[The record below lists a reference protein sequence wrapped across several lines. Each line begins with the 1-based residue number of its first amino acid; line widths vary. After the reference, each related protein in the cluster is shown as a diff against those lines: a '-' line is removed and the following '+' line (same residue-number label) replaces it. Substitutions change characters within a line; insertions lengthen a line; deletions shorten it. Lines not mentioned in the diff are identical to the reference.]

1 MGLQTTR
8 SPAPSARASPKT
20 TKSSPSSDSFAKV
33 ESNCSFEYAL
43 SDSRNCG
50 ITLHYFAS
58 GFVTGAVN
66 AIFFDVLAGYL
77 NVSAAVMQGGVNLAQ
92 LPTVFSIV
100 LGILSD
106 SWPIC
111 GLRRRPYML
120 GGWLL
125 AAACSFCLMGMG
137 LPGPYYCFSSEEDRY
152 LFEQAPCNP
161 DAVDFYVPLMVCV
174 CGAQLGITAAGSAAN
189 GLMVEYAKA
198 EAEENRGRA
207 QTLLQM
213 VNTAGYF
220 VSVTIV
226 AFGFNGRMFTGSF
239 NQRHQLSYQ
248 EAIGIV
254 AVMCTVT
261 GALCAVKV
269 HERPGGSASL
279 RDYSRSSWHLLES
292 KAFCAVALFFFASSS
307 IFNISTTARVWVGLE
322 WAKTENMQRQLCGML
337 GACLSLLGSWLIQK
351 WFLGASWRKIIF
363 VTGVST
369 TLLDAIPQFC
379 TIFDVIRN
387 QYFYLGEPV
396 TQNVPQAMSAL
407 VTTFLINE
415 LADDSNCA
423 LVAGLM
429 DTIAAV
435 AQRLS
440 VVLSNQVFSVFTP
453 SLSDRMNYI
462 EDTQDFR
469 WTVASSFLLS
479 YFIYSLCFLAL
490 PLLPAQKGEARERKQ
505 TWCKRPV
512 FAMLA
517 TFILGVTL
525 LYTLIGDFLV
535 LDPSLTCLHFLGGQ
549 GC

>member
-1 MGLQTTR
+1 
-8 SPAPSARASPKT
+8 
-20 TKSSPSSDSFAKV
+20 V
-33 ESNCSFEYAL
+33 
-43 SDSRNCG
+43 
-50 ITLHYFAS
+50 HYFAS
-58 GFVTGAVN
+58 GFVTGAAN

-77 NVSAAVMQGGVNLAQ
+77 NVSAAVMQGGLNLAQ

-100 LGILSD
+100 LGIFSD

-111 GLRRRPYML
+111 GLRRRPYMV

-125 AAACSFCLMGMG
+125 AAACSFCLVGLG
-137 LPGPYYCFSSEEDRY
+137 LPAPYYCFSSETDRY

-161 DAVDFYVPLMVCV
+161 DAVDFYVPLMACVCV
-174 CGAQLGITAAGSAAN
+174 AQLGITAAGAAAN

-248 EAIGIV
+248 EAMGIV
-254 AVMCTVT
+254 AVMCTGT
-261 GALCAVKV
+261 GALCAIKV
-269 HERPGGSASL
+269 HERPAESASL

-307 IFNISTTARVWVGLE
+307 IFNISTTARVCVGLE

-535 LDPSLTCLHFLGGQ
+535 LDPSLTCLHFLGGH